1 MGARRCH
8 GRHDTR
14 EPERG
19 VKRIVLVVVLLV
31 VGGLV
36 GVVAYRRVLANERAA
51 ATGALR
57 LHGNVELRDAQ
68 LAFFSQELVA
78 TVLVEEGD
86 RVEQGQLLAT
96 LRTERL
102 DAEIAAAQAAVA
114 SQQALVDRLQH
125 GTRPEEIE
133 QARSEVTAAEVR
145 AANGE
150 RDVGRLQATVGK
162 GAASA
167 QALDDAQA
175 ALDVARADLAVRQ
188 QALALAL
195 AGPRQED
202 RAQAQA
208 TLDQRRAELDV
219 LDRRRVDSELRA
231 PASGTI
237 RSRVLEPGETASPER
252 PAFTLAL
259 DDPKWVRAWVPEPEL
274 GRIALGLRAT
284 IRSDS
289 FGGRSYEGWIGFISP
304 VAEFTPKT
312 VETDELR
319 TLLVYE
325 VHVFVK
331 DPEHELPLGI
341 PVTVD
346 VDLGS
351 RGDGTGQ

>member
-1 MGARRCH
+1 M
-8 GRHDTR
+8 
-14 EPERG
+14 
-19 VKRIVLVVVLLV
+19 KRVVLVVVLLV
-31 VGGLV
+31 VGALV

-51 ATGALR
+51 ATGELR

-86 RVEQGQLLAT
+86 RVESGQLLAT

-114 SQQALVDRLQH
+114 SQQAVVDRLEH
-125 GTRPEEIE
+125 GTRAEEVE
-133 QARSEVTAAEVR
+133 QARSEVAAAQVR
-145 AANGE
+145 VANGE
-150 RDVGRLQATVGK
+150 RELGRRQATVSK
-162 GAASA
+162 GASSA
-167 QALDDAQA
+167 KELDDAQA
-175 ALDVARADLAVRQ
+175 SLDVARADLAVQQ

-195 AGPRQED
+195 AGPREED
-202 RAQAQA
+202 RAQARA
-208 TLDQRRAELDV
+208 TLEQKRAELE
-219 LDRRRVDSELRA
+219 LLRRRKVDSELRA

-237 RSRVLEPGETASPER
+237 RSRVLEPGETATPER
-252 PAFTLAL
+252 PAFTVAL

-274 GRIALGLRAT
+274 GRIALGQRAT
-284 IRSDS
+284 IHSDS

-331 DPEHELPLGI
+331 DPGHELPLGI

-351 RGDGTGQ
+351 REDGDGP

>member
-1 MGARRCH
+1 
-8 GRHDTR
+8 
-14 EPERG
+14 
-19 VKRIVLVVVLLV
+19 VKRIVLVLAVL
-31 VGGLV
+31 GV
-36 GVVAYRRVLANERAA
+36 GVLIGVVIHRRVLAHRHAA

-68 LAFFSQELVA
+68 LAFFGQELVA

-86 RVEQGQLLAT
+86 RVEPGQILAT

-102 DAEIAAAQAAVA
+102 DAEITAAQGAIA
-114 SQQALVDRLQH
+114 SQQALVDRLEH
-125 GTRPEEIE
+125 GTRPEEID
-133 QARSEVTAAEVR
+133 QARSEVAAAEVR
-145 AANGE
+145 VANSE
-150 RDVGRLQATVGK
+150 RAVGRLGTTVENGATSV
-162 GAASA
+162 
-167 QALDDAQA
+167 QELDDAQA
-175 ALDVARADLAVRQ
+175 QLDVARADLAVRQ

-202 RAQAQA
+202 RDQAWA
-208 TLDQRRAELDV
+208 TLEQRRAELE
-219 LDRRRVDSELRA
+219 LLRRRRVDSELRA

-259 DDPKWVRAWVPEPEL
+259 DDPKWVRAWVPEPDL

-284 IRSDS
+284 VHSDS
-289 FGGRSYEGWIGFISP
+289 FGGRSYEGWVGFLSP

-325 VHVFVK
+325 VHVFVE
-331 DPEHELPLGI
+331 DPGHELPLGI

-346 VDLGS
+346 IDLGS
-351 RGDGTGQ
+351 RTEGGGG